1 MDLVNHST
9 VEPQQT
15 QEAYLEAE
23 LERYKAGMTIARTT
37 VEKYKEALKTCRQ
50 RLSHTQQQLTICHR
64 HLSNCNNENGNLR
77 SALILNEVDL
87 PKYEGG
93 RKKGEKHLKNAENIA
108 LRVEK
113 KEKSKDNN

>member
-23 LERYKAGMTIARTT
+23 LERYKAGMAIARTT

-64 HLSNCNNENGNLR
+64 HLTNCNNENGLLKN
-77 SALILNEVDL
+77 ALIINEVDV
-87 PKYEGG
+87 PEYIGG
-93 RKKGEKHLKNAENIA
+93 RKKGRKTIKKRRKH
-108 LRVEK
+108 RVKSRK
-113 KEKSKDNN
+113 KKPRY